1 MQRPRCSGRAASI
14 AIAALLLALAGPLSA
29 LDAQPPTR
37 TVRIGHLALA
47 PPTAQSAPIWEA
59 FVQQLGALGWVQGK
73 NLVLESRHAGGRPER
88 LADLAAELVRL
99 RSDVIVASG
108 VSAVLAARRATS
120 TVPIVIAGASD
131 PVAFG
136 LVQSLAHPGANVT
149 GLSDTPGREIE
160 GKRLELLREVVP
172 RLSRVAV
179 VLDSTARRDPAP
191 IHDAAK
197 ALRLTVL
204 LSRETADPE
213 EFRQTFAAFK
223 RERAEAVYA
232 PETPINARHRDLI
245 AALAAEHRLPAIYGS
260 REFVDAGGLISYG
273 SSFSELYRRAAV
285 YVDRILRGARPADL
299 PVEQPA
305 RLELAV
311 NLRAA
316 AALGLTIP
324 HSIIIRAEHVV
335 R

>member
-1 MQRPRCSGRAASI
+1 MQRPRYSGRPAPIVVLAS
-14 AIAALLLALAGPLSA
+14 LVALATTPVP
-29 LDAQPPTR
+29 LDAQAPAR

-47 PPTAQSAPIWEA
+47 PATSRTAPIREA
-59 FVQQLGALGWVQGK
+59 FVGQLGTLGWTQGR
-73 NLVLESRHAGGRPER
+73 NLVLEWRDAGGRPDR
-88 LADLAAELVRL
+88 LAGLAAELVGL

-108 VSAVLAARRATS
+108 VSAVLAARHATA
-120 TVPIVIAGASD
+120 VIPIVIAGAAD

-136 LVQSLAHPGANVT
+136 LVASLAHPGGNVT

-160 GKRLELLREVVP
+160 GKRLELLRELVP

-179 VLDSTARRDPAP
+179 VLDSTSRRDPSP
-191 IHDAAK
+191 IHDAAR

-204 LSRETADPE
+204 VSRETADPE
-213 EFRQTFAAFK
+213 EFRQTFAALQ
-223 RERAEAVYA
+223 RDRAEAVYA
-232 PETPINARHRDLI
+232 PETPINSRHRELI
-245 AALAAEHRLPAIYGS
+245 AALAAEHRLPAIYGA

-273 SSFSELYRRAAV
+273 PSFPDIYRRAAV

-299 PVEQPA
+299 PVEQPT

-311 NLRAA
+311 NLRTAA
-316 AALGLTIP
+316 TLGLTVP
-324 HSIIIRAEHVV
+324 DSIMIRAEHVL